1 MPNVIIEDLISLFLR
16 QKIDKN
22 TLIKIL
28 EIYKISHKEF
38 NKEVIEKIRESTNRP
53 ILKISTFL
61 DDSYLKKLKNME
73 FPKSTTL
80 CHKRYDFDE
89 LYKSNK
95 FITYKS
101 ISRMLSVDEIASKV
115 DQYYKIMNI
124 NCRPDKDTIEY
135 FHKSIEAYIKKLIE
149 KCDKLDTKTIKKM
162 LGKDK
167 HILNIYDI

>member
-61 DDSYLKKLKNME
+61 DDSYLKK
-73 FPKSTTL
+73 FV
-80 CHKRYDFDE
+80 RF
-89 LYKSNK
+89 
-95 FITYKS
+95 
-101 ISRMLSVDEIASKV
+101 V
-115 DQYYKIMNI
+115 
-124 NCRPDKDTIEY
+124 
-135 FHKSIEAYIKKLIE
+135 
-149 KCDKLDTKTIKKM
+149 
-162 LGKDK
+162 
-167 HILNIYDI
+167 